1 MLNVKVLPMSEF
13 CINLPETS
21 AILEYVVKPLV
32 YAVAVVLVAFLSALA
47 LSVYRQHLV
56 KSLAKKIYSSKESLI
71 ANLQKDPALLSD
83 IDSGGLLT
91 TALSLLPKWASSN
104 EYLHHTYYLLRH
116 LKSYESLKTQSQ
128 APTASDD
135 RSELAQRLVHTSC
148 NVYAKV
154 LFLVDRKQYKCIFPE
169 DSTKGN
175 ISIAKDYF
183 TKSNQ

>member
-1 MLNVKVLPMSEF
+1 MSEF

-21 AILEYVVKPLV
+21 TILEYLVKPVV
-32 YAVAVVLVAFLSALA
+32 YAVAVVLVAFLFALA
-47 LSVYRQHLV
+47 ISVYKQHLV

-71 ANLQKDPALLSD
+71 ANLQKKPALVNDL
-83 IDSGGLLT
+83 DSGGLLT

-104 EYLHHTYYLLRH
+104 EYLHHTYYLLKH
-116 LKSYESLKTQSQ
+116 LKSYESLKARSQ
-128 APTASDD
+128 ALTASDD

-154 LFLVDRKQYKCIFPE
+154 LFLVDRKQHKSIFPNA
-169 DSTKGN
+169 STKGN
-175 ISIAKDYF
+175 ISIAYDYF